1 MSLSRILLLHNNF
14 KGIFLIV
21 SHNQYVFAARH
32 YKIIS
37 PIKADI
43 HDKRLVMLCATAMIS
58 LHVYSY
64 LSPQFK
70 YMIFH
75 IFICILHFYR
85 YITNSQSGL
94 IAQSVEHCTSIT
106 EVMGSNPV
114 QA

>member
-1 MSLSRILLLHNNF
+1 MSLSRILLLHYNF

-58 LHVYSY
+58 HT
-64 LSPQFK
+64 F
-70 YMIFH
+70 
-75 IFICILHFYR
+75 IFIIIFLC
-85 YITNSQSGL
+85 S
-94 IAQSVEHCTSIT
+94 
-106 EVMGSNPV
+106 SNT
-114 QA
+114 